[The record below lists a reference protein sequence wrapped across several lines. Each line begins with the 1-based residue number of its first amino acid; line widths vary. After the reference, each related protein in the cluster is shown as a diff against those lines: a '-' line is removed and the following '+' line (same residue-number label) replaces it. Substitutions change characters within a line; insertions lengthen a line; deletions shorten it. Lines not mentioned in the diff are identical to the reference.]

1 MESNWVKGKCIKCK
15 LARTPEGHDPCL
27 GELPGVLFACCG
39 HGVDEGYIYFQNGVQ
54 VRFFAVEIEQ
64 VSPDELAR
72 GRALKQ
78 SELFEAYRLR
88 RLKGNA
94 VNRRPDGVAQTQAA
108 RAVRWANK
116 SSEG

>member
-1 MESNWVKGKCIKCK
+1 MGINWENDKCRKCK

-39 HGVDEGYIYFQNGVQ
+39 HGNGAGYIYFQNGVQ
-54 VRFFAVEIEQ
+54 VRFGFCSIEQ

-78 SELFEAYRLR
+78 SELFEAYKLR
-88 RLKGNA
+88 RLNSNGLS
-94 VNRRPDGVAQTQAA
+94 RA
-108 RAVRWANK
+108 RTRSDRWANK